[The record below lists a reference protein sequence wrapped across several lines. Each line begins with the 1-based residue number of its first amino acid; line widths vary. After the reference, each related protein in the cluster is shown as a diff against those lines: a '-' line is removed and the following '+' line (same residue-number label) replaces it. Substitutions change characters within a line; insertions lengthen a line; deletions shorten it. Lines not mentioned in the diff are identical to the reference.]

1 MGIEYMSFSLSML
14 YGYLQL
20 PWWGYVLVALALTH
34 VTIVTVTLFLHR
46 CQAHRALD
54 MHPLVQHFFRFW
66 LWLTTGM
73 VTKEWVAIHRKHHAK
88 CETPED
94 PHSPHV
100 YGIGKVMLEGAELY
114 RAESLRPETMEAYG
128 HGTPD
133 DWLERHLYSRHNF
146 MGVTLMAFID
156 AALFGVYGI
165 VIWAVQMLWIPF
177 WAAGVI
183 NGLGHYRGYRNYE
196 TTDGSTNVSPIGI
209 IVGGEEMHN
218 NHHAFP
224 SSAKFSMRRWE
235 FDIGWMYI
243 RLLQAFGLALVKK
256 VAPRPVIVADKD
268 KLDAETARAVVV
280 GRLHLMANYARQV
293 MLPVLR
299 EELHKADDSCR
310 RLLKRGRRAL
320 VREESRMD
328 ERTRARLADA
338 LESCESLNTV
348 YQFRLRLQ
356 ALWSRT
362 QATDKL
368 LGSLQEWCTQA
379 EASGI
384 RALQDFARELRGYSL
399 GKTVVSGRV

>member
-1 MGIEYMSFSLSML
+1 MSFSLSML
-14 YGYLQL
+14 LGYLQL
-20 PWWGYVLVALALTH
+20 PWWGYLLITLALTH

-54 MHPLVQHFFRFW
+54 MHPILQHFFRFW

-73 VTKEWVAIHRKHHAK
+73 VTKEWVSIHRKHHAK
-88 CETPED
+88 CETQED
-94 PHSPHV
+94 PHSPHI
-100 YGIGKVMLEGAELY
+100 YGIKKVMLEGAELY
-114 RAESLRPETMEAYG
+114 RDEALHPETMENYG
-128 HGTPD
+128 HGTPN

-146 MGVTLMAFID
+146 MGVTLMAIID
-156 AALFGVYGI
+156 FALFGVYGI
-165 VIWAVQMLWIPF
+165 VMWAVQMIWIPF

-183 NGLGHYRGYRNYE
+183 NGLAHYRGYRNFE
-196 TTDGSTNVSPIGI
+196 TADGSTNVSPIGL

-224 SSAKFSMRRWE
+224 SSAKFSIRPWE

-243 RLLQAFGLALVKK
+243 QILQALRLVKVKK
-256 VAPRPVIVADKD
+256 VAPRPLFISSKD
-268 KLDAETARAVVV
+268 KLDVETARAVVV
-280 GRLHLMANYARQV
+280 GRLHLMAKYARLV

-310 RLLKRGRRAL
+310 RLLKQVRRAL
-320 VREESRMD
+320 VREESRID
-328 ERTRARLADA
+328 ERARRRLDKA
-338 LESCESLNTV
+338 LEIYESLNTV

-362 QATDKL
+362 QATETL
-368 LGSLQEWCTQA
+368 IGSLQEWCLQA

-384 RALQDFARELRGYSL
+384 RALQEFARDLRGYSL
-399 GKTVVSGRV
+399 SKTTAVS

>member
-1 MGIEYMSFSLSML
+1 MNFSLSML
-14 YGYLQL
+14 YGYLHL
-20 PWWGYVLVALALTH
+20 PWWGYVAVALAMTH
-34 VTIVTVTLFLHR
+34 MTIVTVTLFLHR

-54 MHPLVQHFFRFW
+54 MHPALQHVFRFW

-100 YGIGKVMLEGAELY
+100 YGIRKVMLEGAELY
-114 RAESLRPETMEAYG
+114 RDETNRPETMENYG
-128 HGTPD
+128 HGTPN
-133 DWLERHLYSRHNF
+133 DWLERHLYSRHNYL
-146 MGVTLMAFID
+146 GISLMAAVD
-156 AALFGVYGI
+156 LALFGVYGMI
-165 VIWAVQMLWIPF
+165 IWAVQMLWIPF

-196 TTDGSTNVSPIGI
+196 TTDGSTNVSPIGL

-243 RLLQAFGLALVKK
+243 RILQALHLVRVKK
-256 VAPRPVIVADKD
+256 VAPRPLFVPNKD
-268 KLDAETARAVVV
+268 KLDVETARAVVV

-299 EELHKADDSCR
+299 EELRRADDSCR

-320 VREESRMD
+320 VREETRMD
-328 ERTRARLADA
+328 ERAKARLADA
-338 LESCESLNTV
+338 LASCESLNTV
-348 YQFRLRLQ
+348 YQFRQRLQ

-362 QATDKL
+362 QATDTL
-368 LGSLQEWCTQA
+368 IGSLQEWCAQA

-384 RALQDFARELRGYSL
+384 RALQDFARNLRGYSL
-399 GKTVVSGRV
+399 GQTAATR